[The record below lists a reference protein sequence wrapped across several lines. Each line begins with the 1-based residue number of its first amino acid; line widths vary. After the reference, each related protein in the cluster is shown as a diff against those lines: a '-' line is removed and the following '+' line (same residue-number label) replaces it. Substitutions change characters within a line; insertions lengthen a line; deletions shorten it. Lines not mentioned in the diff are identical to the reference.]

1 MTQYCLP
8 VGEVVEWNRSLIS
21 QGFNVIDQAK
31 LEGALAAPL
40 QTWNG
45 QLLYPSPLKRAAVLV
60 ERIANVHAFLDG
72 NKRTAWMCGV
82 VYLEQCGF
90 NLEDVEDNDVVELM
104 VSVAENRIS
113 VEAIAMWFAQHLV

>member
-90 NLEDVEDNDVVELM
+90 NLEDVEDDDVVELM

-113 VEAIAMWFAQHLV
+113 VEAIAMWFAQHLA

>member
-8 VGEVVEWNRSLIS
+8 VDDVIELNRFLIS
-21 QGFNVIDQAK
+21 QNFNFIDQAT
-31 LEGALAAPL
+31 LEGALAVPL

-45 QLLYPSPLKRAAVLV
+45 RLLYPSPLKRTAVLL
-60 ERIANVHAFLDG
+60 ERMANVHAFLDG
-72 NKRTAWMCGV
+72 NKRTAWVCGV

-90 NLEDVEDNDVVELM
+90 NLEDVEDDDVVELM

>member
-8 VGEVVEWNRSLIS
+8 VGEVVEWNRLLIS
-21 QGFNVIDQAK
+21 QGFNVIDQSK

-45 QLLYPSPLKRAAVLV
+45 QLLYPSPLKRVAVLV

-82 VYLEQCGF
+82 TYLEQCGF
-90 NLEDVEDNDVVELM
+90 NLEDVENDDVVKLM

-113 VEAIAMWFAQHLV
+113 VEAIAMWFAEHLA